1 LEEYNEFSTEKINNM
16 PELEN
21 LEEISDSLFQN
32 YEFIEGK
39 MEISDHNNRFCH
51 SILF

>member
-32 YEFIEGK
+32 YEFIEDVGN
-39 MEISDHNNRFCH
+39 ITSNNLLILRF
-51 SILF
+51 